1 MVTKLRFTALAI
13 LSVCLTLNGWGQTSY
28 LGLDGGFEGSATIDN
43 ATTYA
48 APQTGKWA
56 KANATQTIAN
66 ETATF
71 RSGANALKI
80 NNSSTTG
87 RRVWSPNIAVS
98 STTSQVTVQ
107 FYIRAASTTNGQEVQ
122 PGIINNNEGIPGSY
136 STISTPNT
144 WTKITYSKASS
155 TWTTIS
161 GLFLHRQLA
170 TGGGDMFVDD
180 MCVYT
185 GAVDNAAPNSAG
197 TVTVNNPTSSSL
209 DISWAAA
216 SGGVDG
222 GGYMVVR
229 YSSNPNADNDPLVN
243 GIYATGNTYTLGTGS
258 LTGTVRYV
266 GTGTSFTD
274 NVGLAAGTT
283 YYYKVY
289 TFDKAYNYATE
300 SSGNGAT
307 STAGSPPTITS
318 SLTASGTYGTTFSTY
333 TITASNSPT
342 SYNATGLPTGLSVNT
357 TNGQITGTPTQT
369 GTFNVDISAGNTN
382 GTDTKTLVITIG
394 QKALTVTGI
403 SIANK
408 QYDRTNAATISGTPS
423 PSGVYG
429 SDNVTIT
436 GSPVATF
443 NAINVAN
450 GIAVT
455 LTGNY
460 TLGGTDAAKYTL
472 TQPSGFTANI
482 TAKPLTITGATAQDK
497 VYNGNTT
504 ATITG
509 ATLVG
514 VIPGDAVTV
523 SGGGTFASANAGNN
537 IAVTAALTLGG
548 AQAGNY
554 SLTQPTGLT
563 ANITP
568 ASQTITFNALPAKTT
583 ADADFA
589 PGATATSGLTVT
601 YTSSNTAVATI
612 VSGNIHIVGA
622 GTTTIT
628 ASQAGN
634 TNYSAATSVDQT
646 LTVTLA
652 AAVLYQHNF
661 GTTTIS
667 SHPYTVSP
675 TATPV
680 AGVLNSNLSNSSW
693 SNAASAWTSFAGNVG
708 QAIASSSISG
718 SNPWT
723 LTFDVASGYSIDIT
737 SFNFWRQSSQST
749 NTWTMTVNG
758 TTVGSGSI
766 PTSGTAIGNTSVS
779 NAVNGLTGTVTVVLT
794 FGGSLTGSI
803 RVDDF
808 TLSGYVNTV
817 ACAAPTSN
825 ATNVTNTTSSATT
838 SAGLS
843 WTGAVLADGY
853 VVAVRTTNNDF
864 SGLTF
869 ADGTSLPTAGAA
881 PWTDNEVA
889 AVVTGTTATISNLS
903 PSTTYYFKVYS
914 YRDCFGTYKF
924 NNSNATGNPFTTTTA
939 TPAPEITVVRTSNSS
954 NVADGSSFDFGSVN
968 VGSTLDV
975 QFTITNDA
983 AATANLTLP
992 ASLTAGG
999 AFSISSQPGTTSLA
1013 PGASANF
1020 TVRFTPVSGAN
1031 SHSFAFTN
1039 NDGNENPYNITF
1051 TGTGIPACVTPNP
1064 VTNITLT
1071 PAAGAISG
1079 VIDVPAGGADG
1090 YLIVRNATA
1099 TLSGTPSG
1107 TYSAGDAFGTGTV
1120 VQFGSSTSF
1129 NATSLG
1135 ANATFYFFV
1144 YSYRNTGCFGGP
1156 VYATGYNESA
1166 TTLNFNYQSFDNF
1179 NRTGAGVG
1187 IPSSG
1192 GTATW
1197 TENEGGTSCS
1207 PASEIIRTAN
1217 NQLEISNCNQGSTAS
1232 CGTSNNKQ
1240 ISFDM
1245 TGKYATQFNT
1255 SSQVMEWYVN
1265 LSHTRSS
1272 LSGFG
1277 SGNYGV
1283 AYILGSSEED
1293 FNSTTAQGYALL
1305 AGESGTPDNLRL
1317 VSFNGQPSN
1326 WSAVINSGVDFTQN
1340 KRLSVKVTYDPSTN
1354 LWSLW
1359 VRDDGAS
1366 FADPTTISGTAVTAT
1381 NSAYTNLNLKYAGAF
1396 WNHGASCE
1404 EILKIDNMFIPSPN
1418 LSPEIKVEY
1427 TTNNAV
1433 EISDAG
1439 SYSFGPVNV
1448 ASGNYTATYTV
1459 TNTGTANLT
1468 LGAITIGGA
1477 HASNFT
1483 YTAPVSTTLA
1493 PNATTTFTITFDPSA
1508 TGNRTATFS
1517 MVTNDIDENPF
1528 NFTLTGEG
1536 TATMPVINEFVT
1548 DINGSDTYEYVE
1560 VYGETSKNYSNLW
1573 VLGIEG
1579 DNVNPGRI
1587 ENVYQVGTTSAGGY
1601 WMNTVSGTDQI
1612 ENGTIT
1618 YILVEGF
1625 TGALND
1631 NIDANGDGV
1640 IDNKPWN
1647 RILDDVAYRDAAG
1660 AKVYSSVFFTSTFA
1674 GYSPPQNVGGASRIP
1689 NGFDSNSTGDWMR
1702 NEHTGFGI
1710 AGFNTATPTST
1721 EAINTP
1727 GAANQ
1732 RYNVWTGTIST
1743 DWSVAGNWINNV
1755 VPSSTVDAVI
1765 PNVANDPVFPT
1776 GNYHAVA
1783 RYFVMENNSV
1793 LDMTNGDLTVHANAL
1808 TANNVTINNGVVV
1821 MTGTTASTFTAN
1833 NITLKTLAASNT
1845 GGVTLLGT
1853 VALTSALE
1861 LRSGN
1866 LTNSGSLTLKSTS
1879 TSHAI
1884 FNDFGAP
1891 VGTYTGT
1898 YTGTINEERYYR
1910 ATSANS
1916 YNQHYMGSPVANA
1929 TLAQFGAGGTSGAV
1943 TPTADCSETQLDQT
1957 SVYGSVFSYNEA
1969 DGATCPMKSWNV
1981 KAGSMAATPAQGF
1994 SVAKTGAGTLT
2005 VSGTPNTATSYAVS
2019 GLTNSNWTKG
2029 TLQHPSNTAFG
2040 SGWHMVSNPY
2050 NATLDLTS
2058 ITPPAGFDNQIQIWD
2073 VIQGQYY
2080 TLTGTKL
2087 IAPFQA
2093 FFVHKTSPGGSATYT
2108 IDGNWRVATPA
2119 TFYAQS
2125 IPEQLTITAT
2135 NTSNQLYDVTTV
2147 GFNANATD
2155 QFDAPFDANK
2165 LTGSIGR
2172 HNLSTQNNGYELN
2185 TNILTSIQT
2194 TSTVNMTFEPGQAGT
2209 YTLTFDGLNSFDP
2222 TSYIM
2227 LEDKQLN
2234 TMHDV
2239 RSGDYTFTATA
2250 QDNWNRF
2257 VLHFTPKAEI
2267 ATVDQ
2272 QCETPGAINITQPGS
2287 ASWTYTITDNN
2298 NTTISSGTLNE
2309 ATPVTTNVT
2318 SGTYT
2323 LTLTDANNYEVVKNI
2338 TVGGTTPIVAAFT
2351 PSANTTTTNTDVAF
2365 NSTTTASDYYWDFGD
2380 GTTAT
2385 GQNVIHSYGDTGT
2398 YTVSLIVI
2406 SANGCSN
2413 TTTQTVT
2420 VNAEVQTGIGNINPN
2435 QSINIWSNGNTVY
2448 VDFSRLT
2455 KTDATIE
2462 IYNVLGQQLVNE
2474 KFGRSS
2480 IFNKAIGN
2488 VEAAYVIVKVKQGET
2503 ITTKKVLI
2511 GNTR

>member
-13 LSVCLTLNGWGQTSY
+13 LMVCLTLNGWGQTNYVSWDFTTSITNANYSTSTTNQNSVRTTDLTGATLTTISLNGSGISGTNANTFFRTTGWTTSTSVDLNKY
-28 LGLDGGFEGSATIDN
+28 LEFTVTLGNGQTFQNSTLSLAISASLSSAT
-43 ATTYA
+43 TA
-48 APQTGKWA
+48 ARNYQVQYGYGASPTF
-56 KANATQTIAN
+56 ANATN
-66 ETATF
+66 
-71 RSGANALKI
+71 
-80 NNSSTTG
+80 
-87 RRVWSPNIAVS
+87 
-98 STTSQVTVQ
+98 
-107 FYIRAASTTNGQEVQ
+107 
-122 PGIINNNEGIPGSY
+122 
-136 STISTPNT
+136 
-144 WTKITYSKASS
+144 
-155 TWTTIS
+155 
-161 GLFLHRQLA
+161 
-170 TGGGDMFVDD
+170 
-180 MCVYT
+180 
-185 GAVDNAAPNSAG
+185 G
-197 TVTVNNPTSSSL
+197 TVT
-209 DISWAAA
+209 
-216 SGGVDG
+216 G
-222 GGYMVVR
+222 
-229 YSSNPNADNDPLVN
+229 
-243 GIYATGNTYTLGTGS
+243 LGTGAS
-258 LTGTVRYV
+258 SNTATIPAPGNTSSTILKIRISAYNAA
-266 GTGTSFTD
+266 GTGTGNIQLRTVALTSASAPLNPTPTTTSISPSSATAGASGFTLTVNGTNFISGSSTVTWGGANRTTTFVSTTELTATISAAD
-274 NVGLAAGTT
+274 IASSGTVNVGVTTTGAASASNTQAFT
-283 YYYKVY
+283 II
-289 TFDKAYNYATE
+289 A
-300 SSGNGAT
+300 S
-307 STAGSPPTITS
+307 GSPPSITS
-318 SLTASGTYGTTFSTY
+318 ALTASGTYGTAFSTY
-333 TITASNSPT
+333 TITASNGPT
-342 SYNATGLPTGLSVNT
+342 SYGATGLPTGLSVNT

-369 GTFNVDISAGNTN
+369 GTFSVDISASNTN

-403 SIANK
+403 SIASK
-408 QYDRTNAATISGTPS
+408 QYDRTNAATISGTPA

-436 GSPVATF
+436 GSPTATF
-443 NAINVAN
+443 ASINVNN

-482 TAKPLTITGATAQDK
+482 TAKPLTVTGAVAQDK
-497 VYNGNTT
+497 VYNGNTA

-514 VIPGDAVTV
+514 VIPGDVVTV
-523 SGGGTFASANAGNN
+523 SGGGTFTSANAANN

-554 SLTQPTGLT
+554 TLTQPTGLT
-563 ANITP
+563 ANITQ

-601 YTSSNTAVATI
+601 YASSNTAVATI

-693 SNAASAWTSFAGNVG
+693 SNGASAWTSFAGNVG

-737 SFNFWRQSSQST
+737 SFNFWRQSSQSS

-766 PTSGTAIGNTSVS
+766 PTSGTAIGTTSVS

-794 FGGSLTGSI
+794 FGGALSGSI

-825 ATNVTNTTSSATT
+825 ATSVTNTTTTATT

-843 WTGAVLADGY
+843 WTGATLADGY
-853 VVAVRTTNNDF
+853 VVAIRTTNNDF

-869 ADGTSLPTAGAA
+869 ADAASLPTAGAA

-903 PSTTYYFKVYS
+903 PATTYYFKVYS
-914 YRDCFGTYKF
+914 YRNCSGTYKF
-924 NNSNATGNPFTTTTA
+924 NNSNATGNPLTTTTA
-939 TPAPEITVVRTSNSS
+939 TPAAEIAVVRTSNSS
-954 NVADGSSFDFGSVN
+954 NVADGSTFDFGSVN

-975 QFTITNDA
+975 QFTISNSA
-983 AATANLTLP
+983 AATANLTIP
-992 ASLTAGG
+992 ATLTAGG
-999 AFSISSQPGTTSLA
+999 AFSVSAQPGSTSLA
-1013 PGASANF
+1013 PGASTNF
-1020 TVRFTPVSGAN
+1020 TIRYTPVSGGSSQAF
-1031 SHSFAFTN
+1031 SFTN
-1039 NDGNENPYNITF
+1039 NDTDENPYNITF

-1071 PAAGAISG
+1071 PAAGAIGG
-1079 VIDVPAGGADG
+1079 VIDAPAGGADG
-1090 YLIVRNATA
+1090 YLVVRNTTA

-1107 TYSAGDAFGTGTV
+1107 TYTAGDAFGTGTV

-1156 VYATGYNESA
+1156 AYAGGYNESA
-1166 TTLNFNYQSFDNF
+1166 TSLNLNYQSFDNF
-1179 NRTGAGVG
+1179 NRTGAVVG
-1187 IPSSG
+1187 TPSSG
-1192 GTATW
+1192 GADTW
-1197 TENEGGTSCS
+1197 AEDETGTSCS
-1207 PASEIIRTAN
+1207 PTNTIIRTAN
-1217 NQLEISNCNQGSTAS
+1217 NMLEISNCSQGNTTS
-1232 CGTSNNKQ
+1232 CGTTSYKQ

-1265 LSHTRSS
+1265 LNHNRST

-1277 SGNYGV
+1277 SSNYGL
-1283 AYILGSSEED
+1283 AYVLGSSEQD
-1293 FNSTTAQGYALL
+1293 FASGTTQGYALI
-1305 AGESGTPDNLRL
+1305 AGESGTDYLRL
-1317 VSFNGQPSN
+1317 VSFNGQISN
-1326 WSAVINSGVDFTQN
+1326 WSNVINSNVEFLQN
-1340 KRLSVKVTYDPSTN
+1340 KMLSVKVTYDPSTN
-1354 LWSLW
+1354 NWSLW
-1359 VRDDGAS
+1359 VRDDGSS
-1366 FADPTTISGTAVTAT
+1366 FADPTSITGAAISTVSN
-1381 NSAYTNLNLKYAGAF
+1381 NSYTGLNLKYAGAF
-1396 WNHGASCE
+1396 WKHNSSCE
-1404 EILKIDNMFIPSPN
+1404 DMFRVDNMFIPSPN

-1427 TTNNAV
+1427 STNNAV

-1448 ASGNYTATYTV
+1448 TGGTYTATYTV

-1483 YTAPVSTTLA
+1483 YTAPVATTLA

-1528 NFTLTGEG
+1528 NFTLNGEG
-1536 TATMPVINEFVT
+1536 TGIMPVINEFVT
-1548 DINGSDTYEYVE
+1548 DINGSDIYEYVE
-1560 VYGETSKNYSNLW
+1560 VYGEASKNYSNLW

-1579 DNVNPGRI
+1579 DNVNTGRI
-1587 ENVYQVGTTSAGGY
+1587 ENVYQVGTTNAGGY

-1612 ENGTIT
+1612 ENGTVT

-1631 NIDANGDGV
+1631 YIDVNGDGV

-1647 RILDDVAYRDAAG
+1647 RVLDDVAFREVST
-1660 AKVYSSVFFTSTFA
+1660 AKVYSTVFFTSSFA

-1732 RYNVWTGTIST
+1732 RYNVWTGAVST

-1765 PNVANDPVFPT
+1765 PNVTNDPVFPT

-1808 TANNVTINNGVVV
+1808 TANNVTINNGVVI

-1845 GGVTLLGT
+1845 DGVTLLGT

-1866 LTNSGSLTLKSTS
+1866 LTNSGNLTLKSTA
-1879 TSHAI
+1879 TTHAI

-1929 TLAQFGAGGTSGAV
+1929 TLAQFGAGGSSGAV

-1969 DGATCPMKSWNV
+1969 DGATCPMKSWTVRAN
-1981 KAGSMAATPAQGF
+1981 STAATPAQGF

-2005 VSGTPNTATSYAVS
+2005 VSGTPNTATSYAVA

-2058 ITPPAGFDNQIQIWD
+2058 ITPPAGFDNQIQVWD

-2108 IDGNWRVATPA
+2108 IDGNWRTATPA

-2135 NTSNQLYDVTTV
+2135 NTANQLYDVTTV
-2147 GFNANATD
+2147 GFNANATE
-2155 QFDAPFDANK
+2155 QFDPQYDANK

-2172 HNLSTQNNGYELN
+2172 HNLSTRNNGYELN
-2185 TNILTSIQT
+2185 TNILSSIQT
-2194 TSTVNMTFEPGQAGT
+2194 TSTVNMTFEPGSAGT
-2209 YTLTFDGLNSFDP
+2209 YTLTFEGLNSFDP

-2239 RSGDYTFTATA
+2239 RSGDYTFTASA
-2250 QDNWNRF
+2250 QDDWNRF
-2257 VLHFTPKAEI
+2257 ILHFTPKAEI
-2267 ATVDQ
+2267 ATTDQ
-2272 QCETPGAINITQPGS
+2272 QCETLGSINITQPGS
-2287 ASWTYTITDNN
+2287 ANWTYTLTDNN
-2298 NTTISSGTLNE
+2298 NTTIGSGTLNE
-2309 ATPVTTNVT
+2309 ATPVSVNTTT
-2318 SGTYT
+2318 GTYT
-2323 LTLTDANNYEVVKNI
+2323 LTLTDNNNYQVVK
-2338 TVGGTTPIVAAFT
+2338 TVTVNGTTPIVAAFS
-2351 PSANTTTTNTDVAF
+2351 PSSNVTTTNTDVAF
-2365 NSTTTASDYYWDFGD
+2365 NSSTTATDYYWDFGD

-2398 YTVSLIVI
+2398 YTVSLIVV

-2420 VNAEVQTGIGNINPN
+2420 VKAEVQTGLNNLNGNQNIT
-2435 QSINIWSNGNTVY
+2435 IWSNGNTVY
-2448 VDFSRLT
+2448 VDFSRQV
-2455 KTDATIE
+2455 KTDATVE
-2462 IYNVLGQQLVNE
+2462 IYNILGQQLVNE
-2474 KFGRSS
+2474 KYGRSS
-2480 IFNKAIGN
+2480 IFTATLDKL
-2488 VEAAYVIVKVKQGET
+2488 EAGYVIVKVRNNNN
-2503 ITTKKVLI
+2503 ITTRRLVLKQ
-2511 GNTR
+2511 